1 MNMTTTVSDLLAALP
16 DEERAERT
24 LREDPR
30 FRQLYEELARR
41 PMPVGAFSRLWVL
54 SGLHAQIAIAYTF
67 HWIRGW
73 FSTAEE
79 QERRRLETHLEVALK
94 LLETMGYLRGAV
106 LKAGQ
111 TLANFRDLVP
121 DEIVDTLSRLH
132 FEAPPMHFSLLRE
145 QVHSELNGDPDEV
158 FASFNTEPF
167 AAASLGQVH
176 RARLKTG
183 EDVAVKI
190 QYPGIARTI
199 RSDLRNI
206 LTLVAPFRLTK
217 DFENSKR
224 QLHTLFEAL
233 ELETDYEHE
242 ARLTEAARALFTED
256 DGIIVPRV
264 FPQYSTRRV
273 LTLEF
278 VEGQHVDQ
286 FLKSNPPQE
295 LRNRFAEKIIRAWYR
310 LLFRGR
316 MDYIDWH
323 PGNFLFRDDGQ
334 LGLIDFGC
342 VREMT
347 DPEVEWERRADR
359 LMQTKDRAELVA
371 FIREWCELNNDS
383 HQEEWLRLAVE
394 SAELWWAARLQE
406 GPYDYTNPEPLR
418 RSMELFGEMCRKR
431 YTRAQPVTP
440 LFSRQD
446 FGHRALFHRLGARI
460 DIHPIRDE
468 EVQVTGWDHV

>member
-1 MNMTTTVSDLLAALP
+1 MTTTVSELLAALP

-24 LREDPR
+24 LREDSR

-41 PMPVGAFSRLWVL
+41 PVPVGAMSRLWVL
-54 SGLHAQIAIAYTF
+54 GGLHTQIALAYSF

-73 FSTAEE
+73 FTSAEE
-79 QERRRLETHLEVALK
+79 QEQQRLETHLQVALK

-111 TLANFRDLVP
+111 TVANFRDLMP

-145 QVHSELNGDPDEV
+145 QVHSELNGDPEEI
-158 FASFNTEPF
+158 FASFDTEPF

-206 LTLVAPFRLTK
+206 LTLMSPFRLTK
-217 DFENSKR
+217 DFENNKQ
-224 QLHTLFEAL
+224 QLRTLFEAL

-256 DGIIVPRV
+256 DGIVVPRV
-264 FPQYSTRRV
+264 YPQYSTRRV

-278 VEGQHVDQ
+278 VEGTHVDQ
-286 FLKSNPPQE
+286 FLKSSPPQE
-295 LRNRFAEKIIRAWYR
+295 ARNRFAEKIMRAWYR
-310 LLFRGR
+310 LLFRER
-316 MDYIDWH
+316 LDYIDWH
-323 PGNFLFRDDGQ
+323 PGNFLFREDGQ

-347 DPEVEWERRADR
+347 ETEWEWTRRADR
-359 LMQTKDRAELVA
+359 LMQSRDHAELVA
-371 FIREWCELNNDS
+371 FVRDWCQIDDDQR
-383 HQEEWLRLAVE
+383 HEEWLRLAVE
-394 SAELWWAARLQE
+394 YCELSWAARILD
-406 GPYDYTNPEPLR
+406 GPYDYSDPEPLR
-418 RSMELFGEMCRKR
+418 RSTQLFGELTRKR
-431 YTRAQPVTP
+431 YTRAQRVTS
-440 LFSRQD
+440 LFTRQELA
-446 FGHRALFHRLGARI
+446 HRALFLRLGARI

-468 EVQVTGWDHV
+468 EVPVTGWDHV